1 MLIQKGTTEESLIDE
16 HGRGISTVRE
26 SSPSPA
32 GSNYTTAS
40 ESERQNVNEAVNTIY
55 EDKIGSTQQQASQ
68 EIMVN
73 QSNNNDRKLQI
84 DQHTHPINPN
94 QEQLSSTSSAST
106 IVAGNDSNTIPI
118 SPNQSDIKST
128 SIGTAVS
135 INASDDAVSNKQD
148 NMSAMIRDLGSSK
161 VRLKSYVISDKL

>member
-55 EDKIGSTQQQASQ
+55 EDKTGSTQQQASQ

>member
-1 MLIQKGTTEESLIDE
+1 MLIRKGTTEEILIDE

-55 EDKIGSTQQQASQ
+55 EDKIGSTQLQASQ

-73 QSNNNDRKLQI
+73 QSNTNDRKLLI
-84 DQHTHPINPN
+84 DQHTNQINPN
-94 QEQLSSTSSAST
+94 QEPLSSTSSAST
-106 IVAGNDSNTIPI
+106 IVAGNELNTIPI

-128 SIGTAVS
+128 TTATAVS
-135 INASDDAVSNKQD
+135 NNTSEDAVSHKQD
-148 NMSAMIRDLGSSK
+148 NMSAMIRDPGSSK
-161 VRLKSYVISDKL
+161 VRLKS